1 MSLFK
6 GLKESKERKK
16 ARDFFDN
23 APKLKGDPREIRK
36 LKALLGRTTAF
47 IDTTFIEG
55 AETMQKWQSQTLQ
68 TRTNHLQCR
77 LHIKEIKPSVA

>member
-36 LKALLGRTTAF
+36 LKALLGQ
-47 IDTTFIEG
+47 E
-55 AETMQKWQSQTLQ
+55 LQ
-68 TRTNHLQCR
+68 HSSTQ
-77 LHIKEIKPSVA
+77 PY